1 MRKGNGYRY
10 EHLPD
15 IPNKPLRQRMV
26 VLSGAGISA
35 ESGLSTFRDTD
46 GLWKNYNWERLA
58 SIDGFYEDPKAVLDF
73 YNMRRKRLNEV
84 APNHTHKLLAELE
97 KWHDVTIITQNVDN
111 LHERAGSRNVIH
123 LHGELTKVTSSEDRN
138 NPEYIK
144 ELPLDIPIHIG
155 DKALDG
161 SQLRPYIVWFG
172 EFVTDFEKAVK
183 IVKEADIFVVI
194 GTSLTVQPAASLVRY
209 AHPEIPRFII
219 NSGET
224 YAPYNGHF
232 FEGYEHIKEKATK
245 GIDILIDK
253 LIEL

>member
-1 MRKGNGYRY
+1 MCKGNGYRY

-26 VLSGAGISA
+26 VLSGVGISA
-35 ESGLSTFRDTD
+35 ESGLTTFRDTD

-194 GTSLTVQPAASLVRY
+194 GTS
-209 AHPEIPRFII
+209 
-219 NSGET
+219 
-224 YAPYNGHF
+224 
-232 FEGYEHIKEKATK
+232 
-245 GIDILIDK
+245 
-253 LIEL
+253 

>member
-1 MRKGNGYRY
+1 MCKGNGYRY

-111 LHERAGSRNVIH
+111 LHERAGSSKVIH
-123 LHGELTKVTSSEDRN
+123 LHGELTKARPENRYNDRDNFSESCVIN
-138 NPEYIK
+138 IGTK
-144 ELPLDIPIHIG
+144 PIHLG
-155 DKALDG
+155 DKAPNG
-161 SQLRPYIVWFG
+161 AQLRPHIVWFG
-172 EFVTDFEKAVK
+172 EAVPK
-183 IVKEADIFVVI
+183 IEEAIAEVETADILLIV
-194 GTSLTVQPAASLVRY
+194 GTSMQVYPAAGLLNYVRRDVPIY
-209 AHPEIPRFII
+209 
-219 NSGET
+219 
-224 YAPYNGHF
+224 
-232 FEGYEHIKEKATK
+232 
-245 GIDILIDK
+245 LIDPK
-253 LIEL
+253 PVTTAMGNRIKHLIKGASEGVEEVINLLKK

>member
-1 MRKGNGYRY
+1 M
-10 EHLPD
+10 
-15 IPNKPLRQRMV
+15 
-26 VLSGAGISA
+26 
-35 ESGLSTFRDTD
+35 
-46 GLWKNYNWERLA
+46 
-58 SIDGFYEDPKAVLDF
+58 
-73 YNMRRKRLNEV
+73 
-84 APNHTHKLLAELE
+84 
-97 KWHDVTIITQNVDN
+97 
-111 LHERAGSRNVIH
+111 HERAGSRNVIH

-194 GTSLTVQPAASLVRY
+194 GTSLTVQPAASIVRY

-224 YAPYNGHF
+224 YAPYNAHF

>member
-1 MRKGNGYRY
+1 MCKGNGYRY

-123 LHGELTKVTSSEDRN
+123 LHGELTKVTSSEVIQSTLRN
-138 NPEYIK
+138 YHWIYPSTLATRLWMVHNSDLISCG
-144 ELPLDIPIHIG
+144 LVSLSPIS
-155 DKALDG
+155 KRL
-161 SQLRPYIVWFG
+161 LR
-172 EFVTDFEKAVK
+172 
-183 IVKEADIFVVI
+183 
-194 GTSLTVQPAASLVRY
+194 L
-209 AHPEIPRFII
+209 
-219 NSGET
+219 
-224 YAPYNGHF
+224 
-232 FEGYEHIKEKATK
+232 
-245 GIDILIDK
+245 
-253 LIEL
+253 